1 MDDNFES
8 QVAAWLEGVAADPM
22 ETARLR
28 EGAVGIGL
36 RPRARFPRLAAALG
50 TGVLAVAVAGIVLVW
65 LNTAGLRSPV
75 GQTSGSR
82 TDQFTTRIAGE
93 LDLEMTADEVAR
105 LVTAQLEATKQQNAP
120 LFDDVEVDIVS
131 VDAMTFADALASRGE
146 GETGGESTE
155 MDRPVWLVTANGP
168 FLTQRGR
175 GPDPIIGTSG
185 HYIIEDSTAQTLGY
199 GINS

>member
-8 QVAAWLEGVAADPM
+8 QFAAWIGGVAADPM

-28 EGAVGIGL
+28 EDAAGMGL
-36 RPRARFPRLAAALG
+36 RPRARIPRLAAAVA
-50 TGVLAVAVAGIVLVW
+50 TGVLAVAVSGIVLVW

-75 GQTSGSR
+75 GQTSGSQ
-82 TDQFTTRIAGE
+82 TDQFTTSIAGG

-105 LVTAQLEATKQQNAP
+105 LVTAHLEATKQQNAP
-120 LFDDVEVDIVS
+120 LFDGVEVDIVS

-146 GETGGESTE
+146 GEAGGESTG

-175 GPDPIIGTSG
+175 GSDPIIGISG